1 MKTGFTL
8 IELLVVVLIIGILAA
23 IALPQYQKAV
33 EKARITE
40 AKTVLNAI
48 AKAETAYYLYHG
60 DFADLETL
68 NRDGDITVQDAG
80 DAWDEV
86 AIVPH
91 VGTFASHGRAMVAQ
105 LERSSGRYQDNQL
118 AVWVY
123 ADGFFELVCNRV
135 PRLSGEFCSLAGFSS
150 QASPDDDDDD
160 DDGD

>member
-80 DAWDEV
+80 EAWDEV
-86 AIVPH
+86 TIVLN
-91 VGTFASHGRAMVAQ
+91 VGTFASHGRAIVAI
-105 LERSSGRYQDNQL
+105 LDRSNGRYQGERL
-118 AVWVY
+118 VMWIY
-123 ADGFFELVCNRV
+123 ADGFFELVCSHSSH
-135 PRLSGEFCSLAGFSS
+135 LSREFCNVAGFPS

-160 DDGD
+160 

>member
-60 DFADLETL
+60 NFADFETL
-68 NRDGDITVQDAG
+68 NREGDITVQDAG
-80 DAWDEV
+80 DAWNEV
-86 AIVPH
+86 DIATNL
-91 VGTFASHGRAMVAQ
+91 GTFDTHGLMMSAD
-105 LERSSGRYQDNQL
+105 LTRSSGKYQGGGL
-118 AVWVY
+118 RAFVHG
-123 ADGFFELVCNRV
+123 DGFFEILCHRAA
-135 PRLSGEFCSLAGFSS
+135 SDTTGEFCTLAGFQS
-150 QASPDDDDDD
+150 ASDDDDDD
-160 DDGD
+160 D